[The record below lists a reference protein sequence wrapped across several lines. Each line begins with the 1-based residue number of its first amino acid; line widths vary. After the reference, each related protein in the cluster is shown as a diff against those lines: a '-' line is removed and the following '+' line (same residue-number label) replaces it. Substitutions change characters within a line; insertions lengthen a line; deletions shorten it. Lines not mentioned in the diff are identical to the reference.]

1 MLPAV
6 SGILPGNSAGL
17 RVAPSDGRHGRFA
30 SCTRAAGNMPAAASR
45 MLALPLLRAKL
56 CQDLV
61 RNVYAILLKIL
72 SSALRIA
79 IVVAAGLVL
88 LWWFGMRMPGKN
100 VSKAGPLSSD
110 EIALREE
117 LRANVQKLAG
127 EIGERNMWH
136 YAQLNAA
143 ADFIEDALSRA
154 GLRTRRDSYELR
166 GQPCHNIEAEIPGN
180 RPEIIVIGAHYDSVF
195 GSPGANDNGTGAA
208 AVLALAQRFA
218 ARETEQNPPRRPN
231 KTLRVV
237 AFVNEEPPYLLSG
250 EMGSQVYASRC
261 KGRGDKISAMI
272 SLETIGYFS
281 DAPHSQTY
289 PSPGLGL
296 FYPKIGNF
304 IGFVSNVKSR
314 SLLRRVIALFRKN
327 AKIPSEGA
335 SLPAFI
341 PGVSWSDQWSFW
353 QHGYPAIMV
362 TDTAPFRY
370 PYYHSSNDK
379 PDKLDYDRFTLV
391 VSGMEKV
398 IEELAKL

>member
-1 MLPAV
+1 MGYPIRFPA
-6 SGILPGNSAGL
+6 
-17 RVAPSDGRHGRFA
+17 
-30 SCTRAAGNMPAAASR
+30 T
-45 MLALPLLRAKL
+45 LLR
-56 CQDLV
+56 
-61 RNVYAILLKIL
+61 RIL
-72 SSALRIA
+72 SSVLRITIA
-79 IVVAAGLVL
+79 VAAILVL

-100 VSKAGPLSSD
+100 VSKAGPLAPD
-110 EIALREE
+110 EVALREE

-127 EIGERNMWH
+127 EIGERNMWN
-136 YAQLNAA
+136 YAQLNAG
-143 ADFIEDALSRA
+143 ADFIENSFSRA
-154 GLRTRRDSYELR
+154 GLRTRRDSYEIR
-166 GQPCHNIEAEIPGN
+166 GQSCHNIEAEIPGN

-208 AVLALAQRFA
+208 AVLVLAQRFA
-218 ARETEQNPPRRPN
+218 VREKERSPPQRTPN
-231 KTLRVV
+231 KTLRFI
-237 AFVNEEPPYLLSG
+237 AFVNEEPPYFLSG
-250 EMGSQVYASRC
+250 EMGSLIYARRC
-261 KGRGDKISAMI
+261 KERGDKISAMI

-281 DAPHSQTY
+281 DAADSQTY

-296 FYPKIGNF
+296 FYPKVGNF

-314 SLLRRVIALFRKN
+314 ALLRRVIALFRKH

-370 PYYHSSNDK
+370 PYYHSSNDT

-391 VSGMEKV
+391 VSGIGKV
-398 IEELAKL
+398 IENLSGF

>member
-1 MLPAV
+1 MRRRVPAV
-6 SGILPGNSAGL
+6 L
-17 RVAPSDGRHGRFA
+17 RS
-30 SCTRAAGNMPAAASR
+30 
-45 MLALPLLRAKL
+45 
-56 CQDLV
+56 LV
-61 RNVYAILLKIL
+61 F
-72 SSALRIA
+72 SALRITVV
-79 IVVAAGLVL
+79 VVAILVL

-100 VSKAGPLSSD
+100 VSAAGPLSPD
-110 EIALREE
+110 EVVLREE

-143 ADFIEDALSRA
+143 ADFIEDSFSRT
-154 GLRTRRDSYELR
+154 GLRTRRESYQMR
-166 GQPCHNIEAEIPGN
+166 GQSCHNIETEIPGS
-180 RPEIIVIGAHYDSVF
+180 RPEIILIGAHYDSVF
-195 GSPGANDNGTGAA
+195 GSPGANDNGSGAA

-218 ARETEQNPPRRPN
+218 ARETEQSSPRWTPN
-231 KTLRVV
+231 KTLRFV
-237 AFVNEEPPYLLSG
+237 AFVNEEPPYFLSG
-250 EMGSQVYASRC
+250 EMGSLVYARRC
-261 KGRGDKISAMI
+261 KERGDKISAMI

-281 DAPHSQTY
+281 DAPNSQTY
-289 PSPGLGL
+289 PSPGLGV
-296 FYPKIGNF
+296 FYPSVGNF

-314 SLLRRVIALFRKN
+314 ALLRRVITLFRKH

-370 PYYHSSNDK
+370 PYYHSSSDT

-398 IEELAKL
+398 IQELDRL

>member
-1 MLPAV
+1 MLR
-6 SGILPGNSAGL
+6 S
-17 RVAPSDGRHGRFA
+17 
-30 SCTRAAGNMPAAASR
+30 
-45 MLALPLLRAKL
+45 LLF
-56 CQDLV
+56 
-61 RNVYAILLKIL
+61 
-72 SSALRIA
+72 SALRITIA
-79 IVVAAGLVL
+79 VVAVLVL
-88 LWWFGMRMPGKN
+88 LWWFGMRMPGIN
-100 VSKAGPLSSD
+100 VSKAGPLSPD
-110 EIALREE
+110 EVALREE

-127 EIGERNMWH
+127 GIGERNVWH
-136 YAQLNAA
+136 YPQLNAA
-143 ADFIEDALSRA
+143 ADFIEDSFSRA
-154 GLRTRRDSYELR
+154 GLRTRRDSYEMR

-195 GSPGANDNGTGAA
+195 GSPGANDNGSGAA

-218 ARETEQNPPRRPN
+218 AREKEQHPPQRMPN
-231 KTLRVV
+231 KTLRFV
-237 AFVNEEPPYLLSG
+237 AFVNEEPPYFLSG
-250 EMGSQVYASRC
+250 EMGSLVYARRC
-261 KGRGDKISAMI
+261 KEQGDKISAMI

-289 PSPGLGL
+289 PSPGLGV
-296 FYPKIGNF
+296 FYPKVGNF

-314 SLLRRVIALFRKN
+314 VLLRRVVTLFRKN

-353 QHGYPAIMV
+353 QQGYPAIMV

-370 PYYHSSNDK
+370 PYYHSSNDT

-398 IEELAKL
+398 IQELANL